1 MHNRSLSREL
11 SLISLGLI
19 KDKGDFKLNKFQIE
33 EIFESAL
40 DSLINHCREE
50 LDNCESELENA
61 SQKILDSELQE
72 GVDSSYSNVR
82 DELKK
87 SLTKIETVMN
97 TLSVTLDF
105 PKLIVSSGQIDIRE
119 DVKQRIS
126 NIINNLKTIDSDIDQ
141 VMDGWRLK
149 RLPRIDRDIFPASA
163 KIPEFELP
171 KPKNNYEKADLAFA
185 LKNLLSEMDRLQSHK
200 ITFENITVESKMKQI
215 LNSLIDRDFISLP
228 EIVQKGESKLAVSV
242 ILVAGLELN
251 KKGYIEIV
259 QAEQFSEVYFKSSE
273 EAVH

>member
-19 KDKGDFKLNKFQIE
+19 KEKGDFKLNKFQIE
-33 EIFESAL
+33 EIVESAL

-72 GVDSSYSNVR
+72 GVNSSYSNVR

-119 DVKQRIS
+119 DVNQRIC
-126 NIINNLKTIDSDIDQ
+126 NIVNNLKSIDSDIDQ
-141 VMDGWRLK
+141 VMVGWRLK
-149 RLPRIDRDIFPASA
+149 RLPRIDRD
-163 KIPEFELP
+163 L
-171 KPKNNYEKADLAFA
+171 
-185 LKNLLSEMDRLQSHK
+185 
-200 ITFENITVESKMKQI
+200 
-215 LNSLIDRDFISLP
+215 SLIHI
-228 EIVQKGESKLAVSV
+228 
-242 ILVAGLELN
+242 
-251 KKGYIEIV
+251 
-259 QAEQFSEVYFKSSE
+259 
-273 EAVH
+273 

>member
-19 KDKGDFKLNKFQIE
+19 KDKGDFKLNKSQIE

-50 LDNCESELENA
+50 LDNCESDLENA

-72 GVDSSYSNVR
+72 GVASSYSNVR

-105 PKLIVSSGQIDIRE
+105 PKLIISSSQIDIRE
-119 DVKQRIS
+119 DVNQRIF
-126 NIINNLKTIDSDIDQ
+126 NIVNNLKIIDYEIDQ
-141 VMDGWRLK
+141 AMVGWRLK
-149 RLPRIDRDIFPASA
+149 RLPRIDRDILRLAYVD
-163 KIPEFELP
+163 I
-171 KPKNNYEKADLAFA
+171 NYLKTPVAVACDEAVNLANKYSDFQGKRFINGV
-185 LKNLLSEMDRLQSHK
+185 LRRLQ
-200 ITFENITVESKMKQI
+200 TV
-215 LNSLIDRDFISLP
+215 
-228 EIVQKGESKLAVSV
+228 KL
-242 ILVAGLELN
+242 
-251 KKGYIEIV
+251 
-259 QAEQFSEVYFKSSE
+259 Q
-273 EAVH
+273 

>member
-1 MHNRSLSREL
+1 MHNKSLSREL

-19 KDKGDFKLNKFQIE
+19 KDKGDFQLNKSQIE
-33 EIFESAL
+33 EVFESAME
-40 DSLINHCREE
+40 SLINHCREE

-87 SLTKIETVMN
+87 SLSKIETVMN

-119 DVKQRIS
+119 DVNQRIC
-126 NIINNLKTIDSDIDQ
+126 NIINNLKSIDSDIDQ

-149 RLPRIDRDIFPASA
+149 RLPRIDRDILRLAYVDINFFNTPVAVACDEAVNLANKYS
-163 KIPEFELP
+163 
-171 KPKNNYEKADLAFA
+171 DLQGRKFINGV
-185 LKNLLSEMDRLQSHK
+185 LRRLQT
-200 ITFENITVESKMKQI
+200 I
-215 LNSLIDRDFISLP
+215 
-228 EIVQKGESKLAVSV
+228 
-242 ILVAGLELN
+242 
-251 KKGYIEIV
+251 
-259 QAEQFSEVYFKSSE
+259 
-273 EAVH
+273 